1 MTLNSNQF
9 DPGKNPNQLRMLM
22 TAPEIMGLV
31 NTSKDLV
38 GNETMD
44 RLWERKLKETKS
56 GRDTHGG
63 GLYDKIV
70 KKGYQGDP
78 IPIKH
83 EDFTQYDNPPSIDI
97 RLTDGHHRVAAMAEA
112 DPNQWIPVV
121 HKTWRG
127 MDAYDEMDR
136 KIQQRKKENLNK
148 DQFNEEAPKPNGLD
162 GAL

>member
-1 MTLNSNQF
+1 MLNPKQF
-9 DPGKNPNQLRMLM
+9 DPGKNPKQLRMLM

-63 GLYDKIV
+63 GLYNKIV
-70 KKGYQGDP
+70 EKGYQGDP

-83 EDFTQYDNPPSIDI
+83 EDFTQYDDPPSIDI
-97 RLTDGHHRVAAMAEA
+97 RLMDGHHRVASMAQI
-112 DPNQWIPVV
+112 DPNAWIPVI
-121 HKTWRG
+121 HSTWRS
-127 MDAYDEMDR
+127 MDMSEARE
-136 KIQQRKKENLNK
+136 KKANLNK
-148 DQFNEEAPKPNGLD
+148 DQFSEEAPKPNGLD